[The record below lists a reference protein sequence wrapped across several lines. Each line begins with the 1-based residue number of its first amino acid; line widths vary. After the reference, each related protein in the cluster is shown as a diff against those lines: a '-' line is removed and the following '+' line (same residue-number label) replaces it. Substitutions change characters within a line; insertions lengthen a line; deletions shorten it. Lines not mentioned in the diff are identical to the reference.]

1 MARPRKLQAL
11 EILEGY
17 PGKKAV
23 EASGIEACGEP
34 FIMEH
39 LPDDARG
46 CIEIIR
52 QSMPVGVYSALDSF
66 LLAQYG
72 MAWAMHKRA
81 ALRVSAADFE
91 PVVEVNGSTGRNGT
105 LMQNPWLKILDEQT
119 KLLASL
125 GDRLGL
131 DPKSRAAIKLPGARQ
146 RRSRFDGLL
155 GPTVSLPSSSN
166 LRCLPAKARADDSD

>member
-1 MARPRKLQAL
+1 LQAL

-17 PGKKAV
+17 PGKNAI
-23 EASGIEACGEP
+23 EASGIEACGDP
-34 FIMEH
+34 FIPEH
-39 LPDDARG
+39 LTEDARG

-72 MAWAMHKRA
+72 MAWAMHKKA
-81 ALRVSAADFE
+81 ALKVAAHDFE
-91 PVVEVNGSTGRNGT
+91 PVIQINDNKTAA
-105 LMQNPWLKILDEQT
+105 QNPWLRILNEQA
-119 KLLASL
+119 LILAKL

-146 RRSRFDGLL
+146 KRSRFDGLL
-155 GPTVSLPSSSN
+155 GQTVLLPSSSS
-166 LRCLPAKARADDSD
+166 LRSLPAKARADDSD